1 MQAARPPTI
10 SMTRCRRLLLL
21 GFVTSLLAACTA
33 GSDEPIEV
41 ETPRLSHEE
50 AKAQVPL
57 HGDDRR
63 PLIWRV
69 DSFSDPD
76 AAEAAEAAQYFFV
89 VFEVLG
95 RAKRPVDAAYL
106 KLLSHFSTDEWF
118 DEVRRWY
125 PPPNWSPA
133 HPPADR
139 TGPRWV
145 WILDVNE
152 LPDNELPDKELM
164 VSLCIDTGWYGWNPD
179 GNFKKVESYSNID
192 WGIMS
197 YRLRK
202 IADADESRWRV
213 HGLASVDIELTDEHV
228 QKLIEACSEWAGH
241 DWIPG
246 LQVTTN
252 PA

>member
-1 MQAARPPTI
+1 
-10 SMTRCRRLLLL
+10 MTRCRRLLLL

-106 KLLSHFSTDEWF
+106 KLLSHFSTDEWLMKCGAGIPLLTGHPRIHLLI
-118 DEVRRWY
+118 E
-125 PPPNWSPA
+125 PA
-133 HPPADR
+133 H
-139 TGPRWV
+139 
-145 WILDVNE
+145 
-152 LPDNELPDKELM
+152 
-164 VSLCIDTGWYGWNPD
+164 
-179 GNFKKVESYSNID
+179 
-192 WGIMS
+192 
-197 YRLRK
+197 
-202 IADADESRWRV
+202 
-213 HGLASVDIELTDEHV
+213 
-228 QKLIEACSEWAGH
+228 AGC
-241 DWIPG
+241 G
-246 LQVTTN
+246 S
-252 PA
+252 